1 MAIEKTSQVINSIII
16 GEKEPGA
23 AAAAKSLKSVKN
35 VK

>member
-23 AAAAKSLKSVKN
+23 AAAKSLKSVKN